1 MGLSENSR
9 LFQIWRW
16 GPNSYLIKLMVA
28 LDWVLSQIK
37 MADRGVGLQRV
48 NSVMIKV
55 VGDWVNGGAFQGAIM
70 WSVQMKKKKLFSHD
84 INQMTQPSRC
94 NVHLNKKT
102 MAANGLL
109 MTPSDG

>member
-48 NSVMIKV
+48 SSVMIKV
-55 VGDWVNGGAFQGAIM
+55 VGDGVGG
-70 WSVQMKKKKLFSHD
+70 VQFRELLCGVYRGKKKLFSHD

>member
-48 NSVMIKV
+48 SSVMIKV
-55 VGDWVNGGAFQGAIM
+55 VGDGVGGCNSG
-70 WSVQMKKKKLFSHD
+70 SYYVECTEEKKNSSH
-84 INQMTQPSRC
+84 MTSI
-94 NVHLNKKT
+94 K
-102 MAANGLL
+102 
-109 MTPSDG
+109 

>member
-16 GPNSYLIKLMVA
+16 GPNSYLIKLMEA

-48 NSVMIKV
+48 SSVMIKV
-55 VGDWVNGGAFQGAIM
+55 VGDEPGWGHFGELLCGVYRGP
-70 WSVQMKKKKLFSHD
+70 FSHD
-84 INQMTQPSRC
+84 VNQMTQPSRC
-94 NVHLNKKT
+94 NMHLNRKT

>member
-16 GPNSYLIKLMVA
+16 GPNSYLIKLMEA

-48 NSVMIKV
+48 SSVMIKV
-55 VGDWVNGGAFQGAIM
+55 VGDEPGAGI
-70 WSVQMKKKKLFSHD
+70 SESYYVECTEDPSH
-84 INQMTQPSRC
+84 MTSI
-94 NVHLNKKT
+94 K
-102 MAANGLL
+102 
-109 MTPSDG
+109 

>member
-48 NSVMIKV
+48 SSVMIKV
-55 VGDWVNGGAFQGAIM
+55 VGDEGGGAFQGAIM
-70 WSVQMKKKKLFSHD
+70 WSVQRKKKTSSH
-84 INQMTQPSRC
+84 MTSI
-94 NVHLNKKT
+94 K
-102 MAANGLL
+102 
-109 MTPSDG
+109 

>member
-48 NSVMIKV
+48 SSVMIKV
-55 VGDWVNGGAFQGAIM
+55 VGDEGGVHFRELLCG
-70 WSVQMKKKKLFSHD
+70 VYRGKKK
-84 INQMTQPSRC
+84 P
-94 NVHLNKKT
+94 
-102 MAANGLL
+102 LL
-109 MTPSDG
+109 T